1 MAIPM
6 KITTNQGIAV
16 RSVPD
21 GAPEAYVDEDG
32 ILAYLDDVQGV
43 PFVISGL
50 TPTMSVTGSPEVT
63 YFTRSGTDYTQ
74 VLWRQSGGFT
84 LSGDV
89 PATGIALVG
98 GGGSGGRGAGG
109 AHGGGGGGGGVSQ
122 LSSPLTPTLPSGSYT
137 LTVGAGGSPAAKVN
151 MPGTTDLQ
159 PFLQLRKPP

>member
-98 GGGSGGRGAGG
+98 GGGSGAGAQEALPEAAAAAVGF
-109 AHGGGGGGGGVSQ
+109 
-122 LSSPLTPTLPSGSYT
+122 LSCHLHLRPHCLLGHTP
-137 LTVGAGGSPAAKVN
+137 
-151 MPGTTDLQ
+151 
-159 PFLQLRKPP
+159 